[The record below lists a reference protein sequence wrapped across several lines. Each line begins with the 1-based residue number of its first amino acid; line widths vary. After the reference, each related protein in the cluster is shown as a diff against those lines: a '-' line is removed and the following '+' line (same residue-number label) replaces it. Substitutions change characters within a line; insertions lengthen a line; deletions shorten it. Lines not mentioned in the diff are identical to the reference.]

1 MGKADAA
8 VKIWLNDN
16 ERFADLFN
24 GAMFHGEQIILPDEL
39 EDLDRETDI
48 LVTDKQGKRRGMQRH
63 RDLVKRWRRKIDLAV
78 LACES
83 QDRIHYAMPVR
94 GMFQDG
100 LFYTDQIRSLWRQ
113 HQRKETNNGQPETG
127 EHSFV
132 PAKHLTPEEYLSRFR
147 KTDKIYP
154 ILNLI
159 FYYDLKEWD
168 GAVELYDMFRLS
180 PELREEKLL
189 RQYIPNYRI
198 NLVDAGNVEF
208 PERFHSDLQQI
219 FGMLKYR
226 NEKEKLQSYM
236 LKNREY
242 FENVDVDTYQAMREF
257 LRSERQLKSI
267 RNSKGKE
274 ERIDMCKALEDLYH
288 DGLEKGKKEGIK
300 EGERSGMKALVE
312 TCRDLGVPKETAVS
326 QLIVRFAMEKE
337 DAWESVNRYW

>member
-24 GAMFHGEQIILPDEL
+24 GTMFQGEQVILPDEL

-48 LVTDKQGKRRGMQRH
+48 LVTDKQGGRRGMQRH
-63 RDLVKRWRRKIDLAV
+63 RDLVKRWRRKVNLAV

-83 QDRIHYAMPVR
+83 QDRVHHAMPVR

-113 HQRKETNNGQPETG
+113 HKKEARDRRPGAE
-127 EHSFV
+127 
-132 PAKHLTPEEYLSRFR
+132 HLTAEEYLSRFR

-154 ILNLI
+154 VLNLI

-168 GAVELYDMFRLS
+168 GAVELYDMFQLNS
-180 PELREEKLL
+180 ELREEKLL
-189 RQYIPNYRI
+189 RKYVPNYRI
-198 NLVDAGNVEF
+198 NLVDAGNMEF

-226 NEKEKLQSYM
+226 SEKEKLQSYM
-236 LKNREY
+236 QENRAY

-257 LRSERQLKSI
+257 LHSERQLKSI
-267 RNSKGKE
+267 KQSKGKE
-274 ERIDMCKALEDLYH
+274 QRINMCKALEDLYN
-288 DGLEKGKKEGIK
+288 DGVEKGIEEGIEK
-300 EGERSGMKALVE
+300 GIEALIE
-312 TCRDLGVPKETAVS
+312 TCHELGVSRDDTVAKLMS
-326 QLIVRFAMEKE
+326 RFDMEH
-337 DAWESVNRYW
+337 ESALQSVERYW

>member
-1 MGKADAA
+1 M
-8 VKIWLNDN
+8 
-16 ERFADLFN
+16 
-24 GAMFHGEQIILPDEL
+24 
-39 EDLDRETDI
+39 
-48 LVTDKQGKRRGMQRH
+48 RRGTTSGYHGFFSQRYH
-63 RDLVKRWRRKIDLAV
+63 TNLFTKQRRM
-78 LACES
+78 
-83 QDRIHYAMPVR
+83 Y
-94 GMFQDG
+94 
-100 LFYTDQIRSLWRQ
+100 
-113 HQRKETNNGQPETG
+113 
-127 EHSFV
+127 
-132 PAKHLTPEEYLSRFR
+132 
-147 KTDKIYP
+147 
-154 ILNLI
+154 
-159 FYYDLKEWD
+159 
-168 GAVELYDMFRLS
+168 
-180 PELREEKLL
+180 
-189 RQYIPNYRI
+189 
-198 NLVDAGNVEF
+198 
-208 PERFHSDLQQI
+208 SDLQQI

-300 EGERSGMKALVE
+300 EGIKEGERSGMKALVE